1 MEEKKAQDKSRKVL
15 DENVLNFKILETRRR
30 RHMTNNVKTV
40 LNLRSLEMPKR
51 KFSRRR
57 FLKKMSTVKDKSLKA
72 RNKDMQ
78 KKMN

>member
-1 MEEKKAQDKSRKVL
+1 
-15 DENVLNFKILETRRR
+15 
-30 RHMTNNVKTV
+30 MTNNVKTV